1 MKKNLTLLG
10 YKITFPGLKKEL
22 LDEQQVMFERAILI
36 IRANELQEKKSKM
49 VKMHK
54 PNRNGTSFEFKRL
67 ESNGEIVQE
76 VENINSECVC
86 LGLPE
91 LLIIKEEMK

>member
-1 MKKNLTLLG
+1 MKGNITLLG

-22 LDEQQVMFERAILI
+22 FDEQQVMFERAVLI

-67 ESNGEIVQE
+67 ESNEEIIKE
-76 VENINSECVC
+76 VEIINSESVQ
-86 LGLPE
+86 LGMPE
-91 LLIIKEEMK
+91 LLKIIE